1 MTIVGTPR
9 RRPAPSAM
17 KATLA
22 TLLLALLAGI
32 AANARAEAGTR
43 VYQQRLADGRMVL
56 SDRPIEG
63 VAIQRTWEIARED
76 PEAARRRSEAVRLE
90 SEAVSERIARRL
102 EREQADRQEAESLRG
117 SLAEARREAERARD
131 TGGTV
136 LLGQPYGRFG
146 EMRWSD
152 ARRSPNLMNPPR
164 IGVRP
169 DRPDM
174 RRPPKKRRHIP
185 GQD

>member
-1 MTIVGTPR
+1 M
-9 RRPAPSAM
+9 
-17 KATLA
+17 L
-22 TLLLALLAGI
+22 I
-32 AANARAEAGTR
+32 AASALMAAPALAVAAANDTQ
-43 VYQQRLADGRMVL
+43 VYLQRLADGRTML
-56 SDRPIEG
+56 TDRPVPG
-63 VAIQRTWEIARED
+63 ARTEHIWQIARED
-76 PEAARRRSEAVRLE
+76 PEAARRRSEDVRLE

-152 ARRSPNLMNPPR
+152 ARRSPSRMSPPHL
-164 IGVRP
+164 GLRP
-169 DRPDM
+169 DRPDT
-174 RRPPKKRRHIP
+174 RHPSKKRRHIP